1 MTEIAH
7 RSDLASSLAPDT
19 LETRLRET
27 LAPGLLLVR
36 EIGAGGMARVFLA
49 REPALKRLV
58 AVKVLSGD
66 LAANPESRARFERE
80 AQAVAQ
86 LSHPNIVAIHTV
98 GELSDRTPYFIM
110 QFVEGRSMSERVAQD
125 GTLGVPETRRIVGDV
140 AAALRAAHAHGI
152 IHRDVKPANVLYE
165 DTTGRVLVSD
175 FGIAAMNPT
184 GSAPAQMRL
193 TGTGLIVGTPQYMS
207 PEQLLAEPVTEK
219 TDVYS
224 LGLLA
229 HELLVGAGP
238 FKASNPHEL
247 IAAHLRDT
255 PARLSTLRADVDPEL
270 DEIVARCLQK
280 DAIKRPTAAE
290 VAQRLNPGGAALLEW
305 PPPGLDDLAGRMR
318 WLARP
323 WVIGGSLILA
333 AAYASLA
340 YGTRM
345 QAIAAS
351 PATLMLLVGA
361 IAGVGFLI
369 AAMYRASRVGDRVGK
384 ALAAG
389 YGWTTLVEL
398 LCDTRGDTGNL
409 ITGSREYAPLTTA
422 QRDRWR
428 KLRIARE
435 LAFLASGLF
444 ALATLI
450 LYVILGSASDVGES
464 ITWVAPVVTILLL
477 LLSVVIAERERVAF
491 DKRRVTRKSTSETDA
506 LRLAEPWNESF
517 ERAREGQRVGRGAR
531 VRPRL
536 GKLGVASLGL
546 VAFVVV
552 LLAFPL
558 IVVATMGPAFMD
570 ARNLSNQSVRRQQA
584 LADRPMALPRD
595 STIAPIVAGRA
606 FHQILRTGAHTAVAI
621 MPENDIPAL
630 PRPVWRDSLPA
641 GLFPATRA
649 TRQFLGIPDNRRIF
663 AAWRSGFSAAEIA
676 HLERIARDP
685 SWRAWETLARARALD
700 FLAARYRFPWPDSIA
715 GWWSMP
721 WPRYG
726 AMREMAH
733 ASASRAAW
741 HLARGRRDSAE
752 AVLRQ
757 TISVGIMLIEDGFN
771 LTEQLVG
778 VSTVRIGRESLLE
791 MWEQVGDSRAR
802 DLRLRLDATSAMSDG
817 APAMTSSLVAAGSRD
832 VAALRRTIVR
842 MATDSTQPRGTRV
855 DMLRMV
861 AITPCTNLRE
871 LVFGHAEDVQ
881 EAFAA
886 ARRTLARSAA
896 DSAYIDLVEQTP
908 ERLHRYGMTG
918 STLTAT
924 RIAGRL
930 LFNPRVGGCTAILL
944 HNALQ

>member
-7 RSDLASSLAPDT
+7 RPDLSSSLTPDT
-19 LETRLRET
+19 LDSRLREA

-66 LAANPESRARFERE
+66 LAPNPESRARFERE

-98 GELSDRTPYFIM
+98 GELGDRTPYFIM

-125 GTLGVPETRRIVGDV
+125 GTLGVPETRRIIGEV
-140 AAALRAAHAHGI
+140 AAALAVAHAQGI
-152 IHRDVKPANVLYE
+152 IHRDVKPANILYE
-165 DTTGRVLVSD
+165 DATGRALVSD
-175 FGIAAMNPT
+175 FGIAAMNAP
-184 GSAPAQMRL
+184 GGVPAQMRL

-255 PARLSTLRADVDPEL
+255 PARLSALRSEVDPEL

-280 DAIKRPTAAE
+280 DATKRPTAAE
-290 VAQRLNPGGAALLEW
+290 IAQRLNPGGAALLEW

-323 WVIGGSLILA
+323 WVSGGFLILA
-333 AAYASLA
+333 GAVASLVN
-340 YGTRM
+340 GTRM
-345 QAIAAS
+345 QAVGSS
-351 PATLMLLVGA
+351 PATLMLLIAAVAGA
-361 IAGVGFLI
+361 GSLI
-369 AAMYRASRVGDRVGK
+369 VAMYRAWRVGDRIGK
-384 ALAAG
+384 ALGAG
-389 YGWTTLVEL
+389 YGWTTLLEL

-428 KLRIARE
+428 KLRVARE
-435 LAFLASGLF
+435 LAFLGSGLL
-444 ALATLI
+444 ALIILM
-450 LYVILGSASDVGES
+450 LYVILGSASGAGEGIS
-464 ITWVAPVVTILLL
+464 WIAPVIAIHLLM
-477 LLSVVIAERERVAF
+477 LSIVIAERERVAF
-491 DKRRVTRKSTSETDA
+491 DKRRATGKSRPETDA

-517 ERAREGQRVGRGAR
+517 DRAREGQRVGRGSR
-531 VRPRL
+531 VRPRV

-546 VAFVVV
+546 VGFVLV
-552 LLAFPL
+552 LLALPL
-558 IVVATMGPAFMD
+558 IVVATMGPSFMD
-570 ARNLSNQSVRRQQA
+570 ARMFSNQSVRRQQA
-584 LADRPMALPRD
+584 LADRPLALPRD
-595 STIAPIVAGRA
+595 STITPTVAGRA
-606 FHQILRTGAHTAVAI
+606 LHQVLRTGSDQPFAT
-621 MPENDIPAL
+621 MPENDIPVL
-630 PRPVWRDSLPA
+630 PRPFWRDSLPGA
-641 GLFPATRA
+641 LFPTAREPLLFPGVPEH
-649 TRQFLGIPDNRRIF
+649 RSIF
-663 AAWRSGFSAAEIA
+663 AAWRRGFSTAEVA

-685 SWRAWETLARARALD
+685 SWKAWETLARAPAVD
-700 FLAARYRFPWPDSIA
+700 FLAARYRFPWPDTLA

-721 WPRYG
+721 GPRYG
-726 AMREMAH
+726 AVREMAH
-733 ASASRAAW
+733 VSASRAAW

-757 TISVGIMLIEDGFN
+757 TISVGTMLVEDGAN
-771 LTEQLVG
+771 WTQLIMG
-778 VSTVRIGRESLLE
+778 ITAVRAGREALLE
-791 MWEQVGDSRAR
+791 MWEQLGDSRAR
-802 DLRLRLDATSAMSDG
+802 DVRLRLDATSAMSDA

-832 VAALRRTIVR
+832 VAALRRAMVR
-842 MATDSTQPRGTRV
+842 MAKDSTQARGLRF
-855 DMLRMV
+855 DMLHTL
-861 AITPCTNLRE
+861 AIAPCTNLRE
-871 LVFGHAEDVQ
+871 LVFGNAPDIE

-886 ARRTLARSAA
+886 ARRTLARSVT

-908 ERLHRYGMTG
+908 ERLHRFANLGP
-918 STLTAT
+918 TLTVSL
-924 RIAGRL
+924 IAGRI
-930 LFNPRVGGCTAILL
+930 LFNPRVGGCTAIIL
-944 HNALQ
+944 HNAL